1 MSIKKLVNKLIV
13 NSTCITY
20 MLGLF
25 FLAIAFPSC
34 ALVQKNNKKN
44 NGKVPVEYTLTVAA
58 INHPSGDDAYIE
70 VSFNESARFY
80 RIPKNAAPEYLELLS
95 MSEKTNT
102 PVLVKRAN
110 EYSDII
116 LRVRKKK

>member
-1 MSIKKLVNKLIV
+1 MSIKKSFSKLFV
-13 NSTCITY
+13 NSTCTTY

-34 ALVQKNNKKN
+34 ALVQKKKVDN
-44 NGKVPVEYTLTVAA
+44 NGKVPVEYALTVAA
-58 INHPSGDDAYIE
+58 INPPAGNDAYIE
-70 VSFNESARFY
+70 VNFNESARFY
-80 RIPKNAAPEYLELLS
+80 KIPKNAAPEYLELLR

-116 LRVRKKK
+116 LRVRRKK

>member
-1 MSIKKLVNKLIV
+1 MPINKSFKSILK

-25 FLAIAFPSC
+25 FLAISFPSC
-34 ALVQKNNKKN
+34 ALVQKKKTKN
-44 NGKVPVEYTLTVAA
+44 NGKTPVEYALTVAA
-58 INHPSGDDAYIE
+58 INQPAGNEAYIE

-80 RIPKNAAPEYLELLS
+80 RIPKNAAPEYLELLK
-95 MSEKTNT
+95 MSEATNT

>member
-1 MSIKKLVNKLIV
+1 MSIVKSFKTFFT
-13 NSTCITY
+13 NSTCFSY

-25 FLAIAFPSC
+25 FLIIAFPSC
-34 ALVQKNNKKN
+34 ALVQKKKVN
-44 NGKVPVEYTLTVAA
+44 NGKVPVEYALTVAA
-58 INHPSGDDAYIE
+58 INQPAGNDAYIE

-80 RIPKNAAPEYLELLS
+80 RIPKNAAPEYLELLR

>member
-1 MSIKKLVNKLIV
+1 MSIKKSFSKLFV
-13 NSTCITY
+13 NSTCTTY

-34 ALVQKNNKKN
+34 ALVQKNKVDN
-44 NGKVPVEYTLTVAA
+44 NGKVPVEYALTVAA
-58 INHPSGDDAYIE
+58 INPPAGDDAYIE
-70 VSFNESARFY
+70 VNFNESARFY
-80 RIPKNAAPEYLELLS
+80 KIPKNAAPEYLELLR

-116 LRVRKKK
+116 LRVRRKK

>member
-1 MSIKKLVNKLIV
+1 MSIIKSFKTLLA
-13 NSTCITY
+13 NSTCISY

-25 FLAIAFPSC
+25 FLAIAFTSC
-34 ALVQKNNKKN
+34 ALVQKKKVDN
-44 NGKVPVEYTLTVAA
+44 NGKVPVEYALTVAA
-58 INHPSGDDAYIE
+58 INPPAGNDAYIE
-70 VSFNESARFY
+70 VNFDESARFY
-80 RIPKNAAPEYLELLS
+80 RIPKNAAPEYLELLR